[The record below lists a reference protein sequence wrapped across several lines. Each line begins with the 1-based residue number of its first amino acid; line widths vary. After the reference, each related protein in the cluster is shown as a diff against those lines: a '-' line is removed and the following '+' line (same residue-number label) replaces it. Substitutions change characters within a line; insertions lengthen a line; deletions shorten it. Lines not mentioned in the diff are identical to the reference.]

1 MNYLLQHKYLETV
14 GKTTSRTNLFE
25 LGPASKQANNEV
37 EEATDVLPSG
47 AIKMS
52 IPDEAIFFF
61 HDIEEVEKLY
71 KQDQVMRL

>member
-1 MNYLLQHKYLETV
+1 MNYLLQHKYFETV

-37 EEATDVLPSG
+37 EEATDSS

-61 HDIEEVEKLY
+61 HDIEEVEELY
-71 KQDQVMRL
+71 KQYQVMRL